1 MAGVVPEG
9 ASLLT
14 AWSFDV
20 LPAWLVVGLAIGA
33 VVSALIAVVFYVGD
47 RLFPPAEPAGHRVD
61 GTQRRRAEIR
71 RYLAGIDERF
81 REEYVVEELTIAF
94 YLPERDVAITF
105 DPRVF
110 FRLEPTDT
118 FVVLCED
125 EMPAAHLGSRL
136 PFEVPVDAGQPR
148 GAPTPSVA
156 VAAAYD
162 ELGLQPGASP
172 EAVRS
177 AYRERAKQT
186 HPDRGGSDAA
196 FKQLQEAY
204 TTVRNHAERSPAQ

>member
-1 MAGVVPEG
+1 MRIEAP
-9 ASLLT
+9 SLLLT
-14 AWSFDV
+14 SPLDA
-20 LPAWLVVGLAIGA
+20 LPTWLVVGLALGA
-33 VVSALIAVVFYVGD
+33 VASAFIASVFYVGD
-47 RLFPPAEPAGHRVD
+47 RLFPPAEQTGHRVD
-61 GTQRRRAEIR
+61 GTLRRHAEIR
-71 RYLAGIDERF
+71 RYLASIDESF
-81 REEYVVEELTIAF
+81 LEEYDHEGFTVSF

-110 FRLEPTDT
+110 FGLEPTET
-118 FVVLCED
+118 HVILCED
-125 EMPAAHLGSRL
+125 EMPAAHLASRL
-136 PFEVPVDAGQPR
+136 PFEVPTGRRASR
-148 GAPTPSVA
+148 SAATPSVA

-177 AYRERAKQT
+177 AYRERAKET

-204 TTVRNHAERSPAQ
+204 TTVQNHAGSTAQ